1 MVPTSNPGNIFPEA
15 LGPVLFFGRVSGN
28 GGTVSPTTTE
38 SDTFRLAAE
47 LSGSFGASDNWQYD
61 AGISYSRNDFTVE
74 TEDTVTSRFQD
85 ALNGFGGAG
94 CDPATG
100 VAGQGPCLFFNPFAT
115 SFNVLPNDPA
125 LLDFLIDTQTIES
138 ESELIVLDGVFSGTI
153 GSTAA
158 GDIGLALGAQYRR
171 EEFSRDFD
179 DISNADG
186 FAFIIGSSDFEADRD
201 IFALFAEASVPLSP
215 KLELGLAVRYEDY
228 GGTIGDTVD
237 PKVSLLYR
245 PSDTVSLRASASSS
259 FRAPSQFQ
267 TDGQGT
273 SLNQVTDP
281 LGGTAFAAVRN
292 LTPPEG
298 GRDISP
304 EESEALN
311 FGFSYNPGNFSLDVD
326 YWRFDFTDAI
336 IQENFQAIV
345 DADPNGPQVIRSPA
359 GTILFV
365 FTDFVNAS
373 SIETD
378 GLDITAKYDIETNAG
393 LISPFLDFTTVFNY
407 DIDDPQAGLV
417 EGAGNRNFTNFGSPT
432 PEVRYTAG
440 INYSGST
447 VSARLAYR
455 FIDSFIDD
463 QTEGNTVDSFGAL
476 DAQVNFNFSE
486 QYSAS
491 FGVTNLTDE
500 QPPIVAT
507 NGGFDSRTHDPRGRL
522 FYVQLSAE
530 F

>member
-1 MVPTSNPGNIFPEA
+1 
-15 LGPVLFFGRVSGN
+15 
-28 GGTVSPTTTE
+28 
-38 SDTFRLAAE
+38 
-47 LSGSFGASDNWQYD
+47 
-61 AGISYSRNDFTVE
+61 
-74 TEDTVTSRFQD
+74 
-85 ALNGFGGAG
+85 
-94 CDPATG
+94 
-100 VAGQGPCLFFNPFAT
+100 
-115 SFNVLPNDPA
+115 
-125 LLDFLIDTQTIES
+125 
-138 ESELIVLDGVFSGTI
+138 
-153 GSTAA
+153 
-158 GDIGLALGAQYRR
+158 
-171 EEFSRDFD
+171 
-179 DISNADG
+179 
-186 FAFIIGSSDFEADRD
+186 
-201 IFALFAEASVPLSP
+201 
-215 KLELGLAVRYEDY
+215 
-228 GGTIGDTVD
+228 
-237 PKVSLLYR
+237 
-245 PSDTVSLRASASSS
+245 
-259 FRAPSQFQ
+259 
-267 TDGQGT
+267 
-273 SLNQVTDP
+273 
-281 LGGTAFAAVRN
+281 
-292 LTPPEG
+292 
-298 GRDISP
+298 
-304 EESEALN
+304 
-311 FGFSYNPGNFSLDVD
+311 
-326 YWRFDFTDAI
+326 
-336 IQENFQAIV
+336 
-345 DADPNGPQVIRSPA
+345 
-359 GTILFV
+359 LFV

-486 QYSAS
+486 QYAAS